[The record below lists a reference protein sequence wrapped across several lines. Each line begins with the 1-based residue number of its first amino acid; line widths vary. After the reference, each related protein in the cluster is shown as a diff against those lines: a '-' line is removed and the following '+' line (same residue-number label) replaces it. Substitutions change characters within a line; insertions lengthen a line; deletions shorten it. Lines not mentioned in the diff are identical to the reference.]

1 VSIVGLRFETR
12 KPAFLASPESVPKL
26 SLFEIAEVLIVLLTR
41 EVVKMTLH
49 LWKTH
54 KATFFAA
61 VLIGNALPTVARA
74 QSVILKIN
82 DAVVAE
88 HIGTGSQF
96 ALYNTKDP
104 SHCIGIYDPA
114 AINLGKDAL
123 TPAGL
128 SNAAELQAIND
139 AAPLVNGK
147 HFVQMGLYSG
157 PAVHLG
163 ECNVGQAS
171 ANYAAAAQQTAA
183 PAQSGQDVVAA
194 QMAALSNSVK
204 LEFKILK
211 ADAKQALIQ
220 ITDSNHQQQHM
231 MKIEADAGGVTA
243 FRDSFKTSAAT
254 NSSDGNFKS
263 WGGHSIRL
271 AIDNGNA
278 RYYNPDGTPQVAKE
292 NKFSGESTSR
302 IMQLW
307 DKSTFADM
315 ADKIKAQLGSDPPYS
330 TVLYAIAGKPAGT
343 ATEPQPH

>member
-1 VSIVGLRFETR
+1 MTHQFSKTQKVT
-12 KPAFLASPESVPKL
+12 LAG
-26 SLFEIAEVLIVLLTR
+26 ALL
-41 EVVKMTLH
+41 L
-49 LWKTH
+49 
-54 KATFFAA
+54 
-61 VLIGNALPTVARA
+61 GNALPTVARA
-74 QSVILKIN
+74 QSVLMKIN
-82 DAVVAE
+82 DAVVAK

-96 ALYNTKDP
+96 ALYDVKKDP

-114 AINLGKDAL
+114 AINQGKDAL

-147 HFVQMGLYSG
+147 HFVQMALYQG
-157 PAVHLG
+157 PPVQLG

-171 ANYAAAAQQTAA
+171 ANYAATAQTSA
-183 PAQSGQDVVAA
+183 PAPGA
-194 QMAALSNSVK
+194 QATVDNAMNTLSNSVK
-204 LEFKILK
+204 LQYKIVK

-220 ITDSNHQQQHM
+220 ITDSHNQQHM
-231 MKIEADAGGVTA
+231 MKIETDASGVTA

-302 IMQLW
+302 IMQFW

-330 TVLYAIAGKPAGT
+330 VVLYAIAGKPA
-343 ATEPQPH
+343 A